1 MAFIIKHAG
10 TVTDTLQCTA
20 LSLNKQ
26 PFGLIIARIFAKAA
40 RRTVSPD
47 TFRHYV
53 GAVLERTQ
61 QTFDTRDMTV
71 PAYFTEADLNESVR
85 RNGTPSGPGRN
96 SHDWLPYS
104 SGSAR
109 KRLGPV

>member
-47 TFRHYV
+47 TFIQI
-53 GAVLERTQ
+53 GL
-61 QTFDTRDMTV
+61 
-71 PAYFTEADLNESVR
+71 
-85 RNGTPSGPGRN
+85 GKIGRN
-96 SHDWLPYS
+96 SHIPCIKGLLRTFKN
-104 SGSAR
+104 GSDIMAVVQMPTR
-109 KRLGPV
+109 SEQP